1 MGIPTK
7 MQFGWD
13 ASSDRIKIECNLSNG
28 WDERP
33 APKKY
38 NWFASDKVDHV
49 PPRWGRGSP
58 KGKLTVWMEQFRGLP
73 DPDAHPIVE
82 ATGKSILD
90 DIQFYKKD
98 ENVLMK
104 ATLRVANGGTRVP
117 EWSKTTSTQEKKDK
131 LEFSTTIV
139 LPGRNEQGQ
148 LYIRLVLEPPG
159 PRVPPDTYQGTGS
172 KHIVSGGLPS

>member
-38 NWFASDKVDHV
+38 NWFASDKV
-49 PPRWGRGSP
+49 
-58 KGKLTVWMEQFRGLP
+58 
-73 DPDAHPIVE
+73 
-82 ATGKSILD
+82 